1 MQVAKPVA
9 NSLSPVP
16 GEEEALVYLGVGAAI
31 ALVLSASLMVGATSS

>member
-1 MQVAKPVA
+1 MT